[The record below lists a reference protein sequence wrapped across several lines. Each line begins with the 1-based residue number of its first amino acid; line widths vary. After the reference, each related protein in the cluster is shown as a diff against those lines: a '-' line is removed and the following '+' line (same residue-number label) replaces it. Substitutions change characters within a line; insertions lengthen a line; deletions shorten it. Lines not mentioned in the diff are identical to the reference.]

1 MHAHTHTHTLTY
13 CIMFVVVFLYYKL
26 IIFDELTTLVQCLH
40 LFLLLPFLNPFTF
53 PLPPY
58 RESIEQLWVRLNDS
72 NPELVSDFEEF
83 ICDMST
89 EVDSAQKALK

>member
-1 MHAHTHTHTLTY
+1 MNWQLWYNAY
-13 CIMFVVVFLYYKL
+13 ISFFSFPFL
-26 IIFDELTTLVQCLH
+26 I
-40 LFLLLPFLNPFTF
+40 LLLSLS
-53 PLPPY
+53 PY